1 MEKHVSTMPEK
12 RVSFVAGR
20 PEPILSSGNRRWGG
34 ERRSAWLRLVA
45 FAILLAN
52 LGLASNQGSVLVQA
66 NVVVGYGI
74 VTVVAL
80 GLATIKRGPLWFA
93 PLFVVLDALFV
104 VVLFH
109 EHLFAPGASL
119 NHDLTAPSLAI
130 GFMLLTHVAL
140 RLRPRLVLLFS
151 GVVVVGWLSL
161 LFVAVEAHVGM
172 ASWETI
178 DWSAFLT
185 EGALAAAFGFS
196 AAICCLLVHDHNA
209 QMARAVMTERRRAN
223 LSRFFSPTVLGELE
237 ATRASLPLGRRRA
250 AVMFVDLRSFT
261 RLSETMPLEEIAG
274 LLAEFRELVTREVF
288 AHGGMI
294 DKFIGDGVMAA
305 FSQPQAPSSDATRAL
320 ECAAH
325 LGTALSRWKDAR
337 QRAGKAAPDAGIG
350 LHVGM
355 TISGVLHSGSHDEFT
370 LLGDTVN
377 VAERLERLTKTLD
390 AAIVAS
396 EGAMSEACALGAG
409 AWLWANDV
417 ELEGRAGRLN
427 VAYLPRRTQHDP
439 GEDAQR
445 GASA

>member
-1 MEKHVSTMPEK
+1 MSQ
-12 RVSFVAGR
+12 RVSIMAGI
-20 PEPILSSGNRRWGG
+20 PAPILSSGNRRWSG

-45 FAILLAN
+45 LAILLAN
-52 LGLASNQGSVLVQA
+52 LDLASHQGSVLVQA

-74 VTVVAL
+74 MTVVAL
-80 GLATIKRGPLWFA
+80 VLAMIKRGPRWFA
-93 PLFVVLDALFV
+93 GLFVVLDALFV

-109 EHLFAPGASL
+109 EHLFAPSTSL

-151 GVVVVGWLSL
+151 GVVVAGWLSL
-161 LFVAVEAHVGM
+161 LFVAVEAHLGM
-172 ASWETI
+172 ASPETI

-185 EGALAAAFGFS
+185 EGALAAAFAFS
-196 AAICCLLVHDHNA
+196 AAVCCLLVHDHNV
-209 QMARAVMTERRRAN
+209 QLARAVMTERRRAN
-223 LSRFFSPTVLGELE
+223 LSRFFAPAVLGELE
-237 ATRASLPLGRRRA
+237 ATGASLSLGRRRA

-261 RLSETMPLEEIAG
+261 RLSEVMALEEIAG

-305 FSQPQAPSSDATRAL
+305 FSQPQTPSGDATRAI
-320 ECAAH
+320 ECAIH
-325 LGTALSRWKDAR
+325 LGAALSRWKEAR
-337 QRAGKAAPDAGIG
+337 GRTGKAAPDAGIG

-355 TISGVLHSGSHDEFT
+355 AISGVLHSGSHDEFT

-390 AAIVAS
+390 ACIVVSEAAIV
-396 EGAMSEACALGAG
+396 EAGGFSAG
-409 AWLWANDV
+409 TWDWAHDV
-417 ELEGRAGRLN
+417 ELDGRAGRLN
-427 VAYLPRRTQHDP
+427 VAYLPRRADP
-439 GEDAQR
+439 DPEQISPR
-445 GASA
+445 GGRA